1 MKGRRPMSNSNSRER
16 TIYRSLAGKIQL
28 GFYDNET
35 RFPSAKEIASQYQVS
50 YCPAQ
55 RALKMLEQGGLI
67 KLCRGKSTAILDKPY
82 RDYPWKALFSN
93 NVPIPS

>member
-1 MKGRRPMSNSNSRER
+1 MSNSNSRER

-82 RDYPWKALFSN
+82 RDYLESPVFK
-93 NVPIPS
+93 